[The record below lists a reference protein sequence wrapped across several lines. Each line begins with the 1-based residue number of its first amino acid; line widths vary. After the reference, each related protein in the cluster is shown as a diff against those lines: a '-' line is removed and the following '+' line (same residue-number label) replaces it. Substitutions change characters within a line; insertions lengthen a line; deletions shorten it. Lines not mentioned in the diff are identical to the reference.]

1 MQDIP
6 KTLFLGVGG
15 AGANAVAYYRCF
27 LPAAS
32 LGAEYATWG
41 TQNDGRKL
49 VITGGLGNPPP
60 DIEDFE
66 SFEVIVIQYASAK
79 AWLPHIRRL
88 REAGVT
94 LLYEIDDYLQGARR
108 NKQHELADQFGK
120 DRLQDLETA
129 MSAMDGLIGTNDYIA
144 RRYKAH
150 SPRTW
155 ACPNGIDLLRYGWNK
170 PERKGVTLGFAGGVG
185 HKASLARWEPAI
197 RNVMRARE
205 EVRFVSVGHPAAAV
219 FVQEFGPERAI
230 SYPVAG
236 IETYPASMT
245 LFDISFAPSA
255 GNNQFRGKS
264 DLRWLECSALGVP
277 LVAHP
282 EVYPDIEDG
291 VTGVH
296 AETPE
301 EAEAALLRLVDDQA
315 ERERIGRAARE
326 YVAEHRSF
334 PRAAEPWAAVLREAV
349 NARAGV

>member
-1 MQDIP
+1 MQEIP
-6 KTLFLGVGG
+6 KTLFLGVSGVS
-15 AGANAVAYYRCF
+15 ANAVAYYRCF
-27 LPAAS
+27 LPAVS

-41 TQNDGRKL
+41 TQDEGRKV
-49 VITGGLGNPPP
+49 VITGGLGSPPP
-60 DIEDFE
+60 SLDDLDQ
-66 SFEVIVIQYASAK
+66 FEVIIIQYAGAK

-94 LLYEIDDYLQGARR
+94 LLYEIDDYLQGTRR
-108 NKQHELADQFGK
+108 NKLHELSGQFGK
-120 DRLQDLETA
+120 DRLHDLQVA
-129 MSAMDGLIGTNDYIA
+129 MGAMDGLIGTNDFIA

-155 ACPNGIDLLRYGWNK
+155 VCPNGIDLPRYSWNR
-170 PERKGVTLGFAGGVG
+170 PERKGVTIGFAGGVG
-185 HKASLARWEPAI
+185 HKASLARWEPAL
-197 RNVMRARE
+197 RNVMRARP

-219 FVQEFGPERAI
+219 FAEEFGPERAI

-255 GNNQFRGKS
+255 ENNQFRGKS
-264 DLRWLECSALGVP
+264 DLRWLECSALGIP

-296 AETPE
+296 ASTPE
-301 EAEAALLRLVDDQA
+301 EAEGALLRLVDDQQ
-315 ERERIGRAARE
+315 ERERIGRTAHE
-326 YVAEHRSF
+326 YIAEHRSF
-334 PRAAEPWAAVLREAV
+334 PRAAEAWAAVLQEVTA
-349 NARAGV
+349 ARV